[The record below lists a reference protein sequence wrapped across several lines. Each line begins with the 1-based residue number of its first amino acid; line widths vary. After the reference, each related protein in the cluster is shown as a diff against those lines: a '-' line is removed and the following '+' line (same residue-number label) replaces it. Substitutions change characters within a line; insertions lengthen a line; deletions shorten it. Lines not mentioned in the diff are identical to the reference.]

1 MDEFFV
7 LPPALIIRGASS
19 AQDVKCVLA
28 KYTRDLALVQWEK
41 RWPPGCH
48 YSMTEIVFSRYLPS
62 SAISY
67 QLEAAT
73 LCWYH
78 L

>member
-1 MDEFFV
+1 MPPLV
-7 LPPALIIRGASS
+7 LFARSLQDANGYQSLINECIS
-19 AQDVKCVLA
+19 DFE
-28 KYTRDLALVQWEK
+28 LVQWEK